1 MIKTIHGAV
10 DLSLFIVR
18 QKHRPCNCQINMV
31 TMCIILLDSQAQNMR
46 IETAYNNSNTSI
58 PSLISLTHQTSL
70 SVATDCNRLQPI
82 GMLGVSPNF
91 GANGSNTSNTSVLL
105 ASRRENAYR
114 L

>member
-1 MIKTIHGAV
+1 MGCIVSKLFLDFFFFIFTRPLSVCHLSTIINNLKFKTKNELIFNYV
-10 DLSLFIVR
+10 
-18 QKHRPCNCQINMV
+18 
-31 TMCIILLDSQAQNMR
+31 
-46 IETAYNNSNTSI
+46 I
-58 PSLISLTHQTSL
+58 PLPHQTSL

-105 ASRRENAYR
+105 ASRRENPYR